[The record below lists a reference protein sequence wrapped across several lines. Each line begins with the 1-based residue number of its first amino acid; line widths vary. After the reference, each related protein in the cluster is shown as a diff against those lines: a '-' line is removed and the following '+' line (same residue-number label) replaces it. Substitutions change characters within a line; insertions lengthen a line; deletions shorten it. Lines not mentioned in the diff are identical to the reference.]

1 MSKDHI
7 KAFSIISVLLIIIGF
22 VLIFS
27 SVSFGI
33 SISNSWLLEQTEREG
48 IGPDTSQYNIV
59 TKTYVNN
66 FVIVGRTLLSTGLQ
80 LAILTYFAPLF
91 LRKNKDR

>member
-7 KAFSIISVLLIIIGF
+7 KGFSIISVLLIIVGF
-22 VLIFS
+22 VFIFS
-27 SVSFGI
+27 SVSFGT
-33 SISNSWLLEQTEREG
+33 SMADTWFLEHTEREG
-48 IGPDTSQYNIV
+48 IGPDSSQYNIV
-59 TKTYVNN
+59 TKTYINN
-66 FVIVGRTLLSTGLQ
+66 FVIVGRTLLSTGLL

>member
-27 SVSFGI
+27 SVTFGL
-33 SISNSWLLEQTEREG
+33 SMSNSWLLEQTEREG
-48 IGPDTSQYNIV
+48 IGPDISQYNIV
-59 TKTYVNN
+59 TKTYINN
-66 FVIVGRTLLSTGLQ
+66 FVIVGSTLLSTGLL

-91 LRKNKDR
+91 LRKNKNR

>member
-7 KAFSIISVLLIIIGF
+7 KVFSVISVLLIITGF
-22 VLIFS
+22 VFIFS
-27 SVSFGI
+27 SVSFGT
-33 SISNSWLLEQTEREG
+33 SMADTWRLEQTEREG
-48 IGPDTSQYNIV
+48 IGPDISQYNIV
-59 TKTYVNN
+59 TKTYINN
-66 FVIVGRTLLSTGLQ
+66 FVIVGSTLLRTGLL